1 MSVSTTTTTAGRGA
15 ADSLVRQFALAAG
28 YGIAWQALLPLS
40 NVLWFLPAGLRLG
53 VLWVTPARQWGWLAL
68 GEWAGQAV
76 LTVARGQPVGD
87 PVFIAL
93 AVLPFLIYAACV
105 WILRGSEGQVR
116 LDPPRKMLLLIG
128 TGLACAAA
136 VSPLLAMF
144 VPVAAPVP
152 PGSLAVAFAFLY
164 GDFSGQLVLAPLVV
178 LGLRQDLRVHLDAP
192 LWRDLILQVL
202 FAAMVFALLRAR
214 AELAPYVLVLA
225 FAPIFFVAFRRGWAG
240 AALSVMVT
248 GALIE
253 LLVRHQLLPV
263 GVTVLQLT
271 FGVVG
276 AGGLVLGAS
285 ITELRRNHQNLAR
298 QHQELAQANAEIAM
312 VADELRS
319 VSQRLVR
326 LEEQGQRELAGELD
340 YELGQAI
347 HALGTRISLA
357 FRDARDEQTLR
368 LLESVRE
375 QVREMQDSLRRVL
388 RQLRP
393 QVLDSHGLRTAI
405 DQGPLREVL
414 EDSAVEFETAF
425 YGRIDALDEDAR
437 TAIYRICQAAVR
449 DATRQ
454 ESARKLRLK
463 IDVMPGTAHRLAV
476 EIQLDLEASPF
487 LEMPLE
493 LTPLPAISD
502 RVLALRGEYL
512 VERLSPGIRHH
523 VRFECE
529 PSARL

>member
-1 MSVSTTTTTAGRGA
+1 MTATSITAGHGPA
-15 ADSLVRQFALAAG
+15 ARTVRQLALAAG
-28 YGIAWQALLPLS
+28 YGIAWQVLLPFS

-53 VLWVTPARQWGWLAL
+53 ALWVTPSRQWAWLAL

-87 PVFIAL
+87 PVFVAL

-105 WILRGSEGQVR
+105 WVLRGGEAQPV
-116 LDPPRKMLLLIG
+116 LDPPRRMLLLLG

-136 VSPLLAMF
+136 VSPLLARY
-144 VPVAAPVP
+144 VPVDGFEA
-152 PGSLAVAFAFLY
+152 PGSLAGAFAFLY

-178 LGLRQDLRVHLDAP
+178 LGVRTDLRANLDVP
-192 LWRDLILQVL
+192 LWRDLLMQAV
-202 FAAMVFALLRAR
+202 FAVGVFALLRSR
-214 AELAPYVLVLA
+214 ADLAPYVLVFA
-225 FAPIFFVAFRRGWAG
+225 FAPIFVVAFRRGWAG
-240 AALSVMVT
+240 AALSVAVT

-253 LLVRHQLLPV
+253 LLVRHGLLPV

-271 FGVVG
+271 FSVIG
-276 AGGLVLGAS
+276 AGGLVLGAA
-285 ITELRRNHQNLAR
+285 ITELRRNHHNLAR
-298 QHQELAQANAEIAM
+298 QHRELAQANAEIAL

-393 QVLDSHGLRTAI
+393 QVLDHQGLRTAI

-425 YGRIDALDEDAR
+425 YGRIEALDDDAR

-454 ESARKLRLK
+454 EAARRLRLK
-463 IDVMPGTAHRLAV
+463 LDVMPGDSHRLAV
-476 EIQLDLEASPF
+476 EIELALDASPF
-487 LEMPLE
+487 AEMPLE
-493 LTPLPAISD
+493 PVPLAGISD
-502 RVLALRGEYL
+502 RVLALRGEYV
-512 VERLSPGIRHH
+512 VERVAPGIRHR

-529 PSARL
+529 PSARV